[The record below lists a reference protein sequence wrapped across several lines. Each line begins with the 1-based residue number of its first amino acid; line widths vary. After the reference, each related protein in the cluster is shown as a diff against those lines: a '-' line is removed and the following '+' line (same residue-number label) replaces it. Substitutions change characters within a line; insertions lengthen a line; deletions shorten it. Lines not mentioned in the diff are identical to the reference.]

1 MDKKSQSHEEAKK
14 NQAVFEEIKNR
25 FNKWR
30 FNMYLCT
37 ILYIFIFI
45 IAQKIN
51 KHLIQPR
58 ATG

>member
-1 MDKKSQSHEEAKK
+1 MDKKSQPHEKL
-14 NQAVFEEIKNR
+14 VIFEEIKNR

-45 IAQKIN
+45 IAQELN
-51 KHLIQPR
+51 KRLIKPR
-58 ATG
+58 AAG